1 MWFSTTELL
10 YHSCHSLL
18 TRVNSFQNRKIPP
31 ILCELVENLYAEKQ
45 ADDDINEADE
55 VMQLMEYVT
64 NFMSSSNGNYFF
76 LVIVKIQN
84 SAGKSE
90 RPNMTFL
97 VRFV

>member
-1 MWFSTTELL
+1 MFVKTDYRNVSHRCIMWLSTIELL
-10 YHSCHSLL
+10 NHDCHVIV

-64 NFMSSSNGNYFF
+64 YY
-76 LVIVKIQN
+76 
-84 SAGKSE
+84 
-90 RPNMTFL
+90 
-97 VRFV
+97 

>member
-1 MWFSTTELL
+1 MFVRMDYRNVSHCRIMWFSTVANVVN
-10 YHSCHSLL
+10 HGCHSLV

-64 NFMSSSNGNYFF
+64 NFKGSSNGNLIFF
-76 LVIVKIQN
+76 
-84 SAGKSE
+84 
-90 RPNMTFL
+90 
-97 VRFV
+97 